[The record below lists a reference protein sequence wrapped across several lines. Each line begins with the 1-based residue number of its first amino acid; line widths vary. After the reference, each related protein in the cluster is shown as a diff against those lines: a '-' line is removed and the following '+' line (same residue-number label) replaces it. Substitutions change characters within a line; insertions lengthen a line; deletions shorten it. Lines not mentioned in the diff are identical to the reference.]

1 MAMRATS
8 VFRAAC
14 RACVGACVVVVVAVL
29 GLVQVAPFSAQANEP
44 GVSVFPVRGGG
55 ELLGSSVFA
64 GDSGP
69 AHADVKLE
77 LVVPRDAL
85 GASGFTYTA
94 TVSNQGPAGA
104 DGTRFSVE
112 FEPGTSEISWE
123 CTPLDTTSSAPV
135 HGEAV
140 GSAGAVEDGGVA
152 SDDAGASG
160 EGLSPEGTT
169 PGSDGVTTVPVPG
182 LGVAGRASF
191 VGSGVSAQTSA
202 SRAQVFGADGGFG
215 ASVGPRSAETTGSV
229 PTVNALASFV
239 LDAGTVGV
247 APSVGAGSVP
257 ASGVFAES
265 VMSAGRRGFVT
276 GAGHSV
282 AGSGYSGLGFGHG
295 DMLGRAAVSR
305 GAVSSAVFASADLG
319 SSSASDVENGS
330 EGVAP
335 SVGAGSEPAAGVGG
349 EGGPVVASCPVDVE
363 IKEGA
368 SVAAGER
375 PRLSGRIESLPVEGQ
390 VVFTLKGK
398 FPNNKTSASAV
409 FTAELPAGIVD
420 DNPATN
426 RVEQQTALTP
436 VRPSIRVT
444 KTQDKETTA
453 LGETRTYTVTYENTG
468 DLDMWVSMSDLVQFS
483 KSDGY
488 GVPVLFS
495 VSIQCDQEA
504 STTPCPTGRS
514 AEYLGRVFTYINN
527 ISSLP
532 GWSANIPVGKK
543 LVFKIPVTVS
553 EKFCAVEAGDI
564 TVSNVAS
571 AHASSVYKKFA
582 SGKTKEASETVVGK
596 ILNVPACPR
605 YSVRVSK
612 VQDKEIVSV
621 GEARTYTVTYENIG
635 ENDAQLH
642 ILDYFDFFH
651 NGESVYLS
659 HSYSVECD
667 QNASTMQCDFMN
679 PYERSSVA
687 PRGHAWDMNVV
698 IPEGKKLVLKL
709 KMTID
714 EKVCG
719 LGSEILVRNRAQA
732 NPSYQAIGN
741 ERVSGVFADG
751 KDWAAS
757 EYVDGKVHNVP
768 ERPCPKML
776 VSITQDKELTA
787 AGEPRTYNI
796 TYENVGAVDAKVGVG
811 NQIDF
816 ANNVTS
822 RYSYFADC
830 DQTASTM
837 KCPNMPVRHT
847 FEQGTNVHFHSD
859 VTIPAGKKLVW
870 KGEFTVREEMCGA
883 YEKDITLS
891 NRAVVDRRDLERVSF
906 AKGSVTVASIYGRV
920 RCVDVSTVTT
930 LSDYSPRVG
939 EFVDVVSQVS
949 NSAGLAE
956 DVPFWLQLPVDDR
969 SGRKVDVLSVDV
981 AKDVVCE
988 VEVGDGECPT
998 GFTYDAQANAVV
1010 GVIPRLPLGSAVKIK
1025 ARTLL
1030 TTGAKFLK
1038 TYDVFAQTPG
1048 IFADFHLGPEGSNRS
1063 STTFSWSEI
1072 MTILIPDTPV
1082 EVEDPCGVGNAVW
1095 VKPED
1100 TYTLRWEVTD
1110 QGHLV
1115 VYPQEG
1121 YVFEGGQVSHDFGVP
1136 VDSGQLCWIQPLAIP
1151 MTGGKAADTLY
1162 AAGLVLLV
1170 VAACGAGLKK
1180 RHNTRVRTYTA
1191 PH

>member
-29 GLVQVAPFSAQANEP
+29 GLVQVAPFSAQASEP

-123 CTPLDTTSSAPV
+123 CTPPDTTTSSAPV
-135 HGEAV
+135 DGEAA
-140 GSAGAVEDGGVA
+140 GSAGA
-152 SDDAGASG
+152 G

-169 PGSDGVTTVPVPG
+169 PGSGSVATVPAPG
-182 LGVAGRASF
+182 LGVAGRDSF
-191 VGSGVSAQTSA
+191 VGSGVSGQTSA
-202 SRAQVFGADGGFG
+202 SRAQVFGANGGFA
-215 ASVGPRSAETTGSV
+215 ASVGPRSAETTGRV
-229 PTVNALASFV
+229 PTVNALASSV
-239 LDAGTVGV
+239 LDAGIVGV
-247 APSVGAGSVP
+247 APSVGAGFEP
-257 ASGVFAES
+257 ASGVGAES
-265 VMSAGRRGFVT
+265 VRSGGRRGFVT
-276 GAGHSV
+276 EAGHSV
-282 AGSGYSGLGFGHG
+282 TGSGYSGLGFGHG

-305 GAVSSAVFASADLG
+305 GAVSSAVFASPDLG
-319 SSSASDVENGS
+319 SSSASDAESGS

-335 SVGAGSEPAAGVGG
+335 SVGAGSESAAGVGG

-368 SVAAGER
+368 GVAVGER

-426 RVEQQTALTP
+426 RVEQQTALIP
-436 VRPSIRVT
+436 VFPSIRVTKTQDKEITLPGETRTYTITYENTGTSDVNIKLYDYLNIWGVGDHSGLRFDASGLFSYSYGCDHEASTARCHDAVPAGHMLRMRGDHVYYYAGSSTMMVPAGKKIVVKTTIAIDESFCIKEAGTLYLKNSAWATMENILIDEYNRSSGYPIEGKVLNIPACPRPQVAVT

-453 LGETRTYTVTYENTG
+453 LGEERTYTVTYENTG
-468 DLDMWVSMSDLVQFS
+468 DFDAEVLISDNIVNA
-483 KSDGY
+483 D
-488 GVPVLFS
+488 
-495 VSIQCDQEA
+495 
-504 STTPCPTGRS
+504 
-514 AEYLGRVFTYINN
+514 GRVY
-527 ISSLP
+527 
-532 GWSANIPVGKK
+532 
-543 LVFKIPVTVS
+543 
-553 EKFCAVEAGDI
+553 
-564 TVSNVAS
+564 
-571 AHASSVYKKFA
+571 A
-582 SGKTKEASETVVGK
+582 SGSFST
-596 ILNVPACPR
+596 
-605 YSVRVSK
+605 
-612 VQDKEIVSV
+612 
-621 GEARTYTVTYENIG
+621 
-635 ENDAQLH
+635 
-642 ILDYFDFFH
+642 
-651 NGESVYLS
+651 
-659 HSYSVECD
+659 ECD
-667 QNASTMQCDFMN
+667 
-679 PYERSSVA
+679 E
-687 PRGHAWDMNVV
+687 
-698 IPEGKKLVLKL
+698 
-709 KMTID
+709 
-714 EKVCG
+714 
-719 LGSEILVRNRAQA
+719 
-732 NPSYQAIGN
+732 
-741 ERVSGVFADG
+741 
-751 KDWAAS
+751 
-757 EYVDGKVHNVP
+757 
-768 ERPCPKML
+768 
-776 VSITQDKELTA
+776 
-787 AGEPRTYNI
+787 
-796 TYENVGAVDAKVGVG
+796 
-811 NQIDF
+811 
-816 ANNVTS
+816 
-822 RYSYFADC
+822 
-830 DQTASTM
+830 TASTVSCDSLGFLR
-837 KCPNMPVRHT
+837 KDSYVSTGFSP
-847 FEQGTNVHFHSD
+847 FYKKE
-859 VTIPAGKKLVW
+859 VTIPAGKKVVLKIKFTMHEDSCLSEAGDLEIKNTATVAPRDRIPVAEGSVTEASVSGRVLNLPACPRPQIKVTQTQEKEVLLVGEEQNYTVTYENTGDVDAVIYMRDYFLVSKTSLTYSVECDQEASTMQCSDDFTIW
-870 KGEFTVREEMCGA
+870 RAKGYFGRDGTLLQKDDVRIPAGKKLVFKAKVQLGEEMCSRVQKSSLLNVA
-883 YEKDITLS
+883 FAELRNS
-891 NRAVVDRRDLERVSF
+891 NVKFAEGSKTSSGIRAQ
-906 AKGSVTVASIYGRV
+906 V
-920 RCVDVSTVTT
+920 RCSVDVSTTT
-930 LSDYSPRVG
+930 VLSDYSPRVG

-1072 MTILIPDTPV
+1072 VTILIPDTPV

-1162 AAGLVLLV
+1162 AAGLLLLV
-1170 VAACGAGLKK
+1170 AAACGAGLKK